1 LKDSI
6 GAFEDIKAALNR
18 FSDKPQIYLCRAYFW
33 KDRNDYNKEML
44 DLLKVT
50 ELDSSNYI
58 ARENLACAKMLL
70 GMYLSSIADYKIC
83 LQNNEKNYSALSGLL
98 HVRIK
103 LKQYSKIITQCH
115 SIIKQDNENP
125 IAHLYM
131 GKAYFYLKKYK
142 DSIIQC
148 SKTLEIDQME
158 FEALK
163 YRGMSLIQIGE
174 IDEGQQDIDNYE
186 IMTPDF

>member
-1 LKDSI
+1 MRRLKT
-6 GAFEDIKAALNR
+6 KL
-18 FSDKPQIYLCRAYFW
+18 
-33 KDRNDYNKEML
+33 
-44 DLLKVT
+44 V
-50 ELDSSNYI
+50 
-58 ARENLACAKMLL
+58 
-70 GMYLSSIADYKIC
+70 LSSIADYKIC
-83 LQNNEKNYSALSGLL
+83 LQNNEKNYSALSCLL

-103 LKQYSKIITQCH
+103 LKQYFKIITQCH
-115 SIIKQDNENP
+115 SITKQDNENP

-131 GKAYFYLKKYK
+131 GKAYFYLKQYK

-148 SKTLEIDQME
+148 SKTLEIDQIE

>member
-70 GMYLSSIADYKIC
+70 GMYLYQNSYVMPHILRILVAWESS
-83 LQNNEKNYSALSGLL
+83 QN
-98 HVRIK
+98 
-103 LKQYSKIITQCH
+103 
-115 SIIKQDNENP
+115 
-125 IAHLYM
+125 
-131 GKAYFYLKKYK
+131 
-142 DSIIQC
+142 
-148 SKTLEIDQME
+148 
-158 FEALK
+158 
-163 YRGMSLIQIGE
+163 
-174 IDEGQQDIDNYE
+174 
-186 IMTPDF
+186 